1 MTSPPGGPGRRY
13 RLLALDLDGTVLDP
27 RGLITP
33 RVRQAVARARAAGI
47 RVVLATGRVLPSAW
61 VYARQLGLE
70 GPLVVSDGAVL
81 AALGDPGDGG
91 TAAVDAGVA
100 PRRAPGPVA
109 GRAAGTTA
117 GVAGGTI
124 PGSTAGSTSGT
135 ASAEAGAAAAGSG
148 LPRRGPWTVLDVQP
162 FPRDL
167 AEAVT
172 AELVAAGCPVVVQFP
187 QFLASSRRPPVG
199 TLIRSLAVPYLRHY
213 WVLRRYVVVHP
224 GAELARF
231 VARAPEP
238 PVKISALG
246 QGAVLRPLEER
257 ILQRYGR
264 ALRLTHSGP
273 GSFDL
278 LPPGTHKAAGLQRLA
293 ARLGIGREQVVAVGD
308 NDNDCEMLRWA
319 GLGVAMGNADPAVRE
334 CAGRVTASNAEDGV
348 ARLIEEVLLGGG
360 PGA

>member
-33 RVRQAVARARAAGI
+33 RVRRAVARARAAGI

-81 AALGDPGDGG
+81 ATLGDPGDGG
-91 TAAVDAGVA
+91 TA
-100 PRRAPGPVA
+100 
-109 GRAAGTTA
+109 
-117 GVAGGTI
+117 
-124 PGSTAGSTSGT
+124 GSTSGT
-135 ASAEAGAAAAGSG
+135 VPAETGTAAAEAGAAAAGAG

-231 VARAPEP
+231 VARATEP
-238 PVKISALG
+238 PVKISVLG
-246 QGAVLRPLEER
+246 QRAVLRPLEER
-257 ILQRYGR
+257 ILQRYGQV
-264 ALRLTHSGP
+264 LRLTHSGP

-293 ARLGIGREQVVAVGD
+293 ARLGIDREQVVAVGD

-348 ARLIEEVLLGGG
+348 ARLIEEVLLGGDL
-360 PGA
+360 GA